1 MKKINLRRV
10 FHGSPTVIDEF
21 NYRFISQG
29 SDELGWGFYFTT
41 MIEDALTYALID
53 KDRQFPAEI
62 ELNPTVHTVSL
73 DLKNPMFSDLEADLS
88 LEQASML
95 IAMAPIESMQSGLEG
110 WPEMDTLPLAEV
122 IVIAAKAYTG
132 RRNLM
137 RILFSLAND
146 FYGDDAQAFLR
157 AVHKVLHFDGLIH
170 RATNDFHHVV
180 AWFPEQIT
188 ILKRQSRDQVCAL
201 IEARQSQLL
210 TDGKTP

>member
-10 FHGSPTVIDEF
+10 FHGSPTKIDEF

-41 MIEDALTYALID
+41 KIDDALTYALID
-53 KDRQFPAEI
+53 TNRQFPVEV
-62 ELNPTVHTVSL
+62 ELNPTVHTVSV
-73 DLKNPMFSDLEADLS
+73 DLKNPLFSDLETYFT
-88 LEQASML
+88 LEQAAML
-95 IAMAPIESMQSGLEG
+95 IAMAPTESMRDGLEG
-110 WPEMDTLPLAEV
+110 WPEMDSLPVAEV

-146 FYGDDAQAFLR
+146 FYGDDAQIFLR
-157 AVHKVLHFDGLIH
+157 AVQKVLNFDGLIH

-188 ILKRQSRDQVCAL
+188 ILKRQSREEVYAL
-201 IEARQSQLL
+201 VQAHQAQLL
-210 TDGKTP
+210 DDGKTP